1 MYYERVVDLCKPYMG
16 PAAGS
21 FIDRIC
27 SMYLK
32 VPPAQLQKANL
43 VDLARWVE
51 AGGLRFMEE
60 QKAKELAIRVAQ
72 L

>member
-1 MYYERVVDLCKPYMG
+1 MYYERVVELCKPYMG

-32 VPPAQLQKANL
+32 VPPAQLEKSNL
-43 VDLARWVE
+43 TDLAKWVE
-51 AGGLRFMEE
+51 VGGLRFMEE
-60 QKAKELAIRVAQ
+60 PKAKELAARVAQ